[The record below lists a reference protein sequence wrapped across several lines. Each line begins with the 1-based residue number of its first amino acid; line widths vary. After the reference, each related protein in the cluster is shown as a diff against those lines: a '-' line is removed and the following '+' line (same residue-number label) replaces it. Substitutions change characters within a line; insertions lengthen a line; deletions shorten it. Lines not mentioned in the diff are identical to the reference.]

1 MQWSLT
7 EVLIIINQKLYDIYL
22 RINLTYVT
30 NSASRW
36 RKIAKN
42 LPQDLIHYTIT
53 ITWFLTD
60 SHTKVTS
67 PRTARKKAAQN
78 LRLHIIRIRHCDECI
93 CRWVWSFA
101 QLGCSRR
108 SRNIFCNVAHTTVL
122 KETSSLLR
130 FHFQRC
136 SLSCRSKLVQVARW
150 PSGLPPRF
158 GCPLWLRRSAM
169 AKRKSGGCRFSKF
182 FVWATFQNLFPVT
195 SKHSS
200 CAKTQTQ
207 RQMHSSQWRIRMI
220 WSLSFCAAFFLAVR
234 GDVTF
239 VWESVTNHVIWI
251 VYLIN
256 INYVTI
262 R

>member
-1 MQWSLT
+1 MKKNRQKPAAAGFNPSLW
-7 EVLIIINQKLYDIYL
+7 VGKKLRKTSHSISYE
-22 RINLTYVT
+22 YVT
-30 NSASRW
+30 
-36 RKIAKN
+36 
-42 LPQDLIHYTIT
+42 
-53 ITWFLTD
+53 
-60 SHTKVTS
+60 VTN
-67 PRTARKKAAQN
+67 AFAVKFEG
-78 LRLHIIRIRHCDECI
+78 LRSS
-93 CRWVWSFA
+93 VV
-101 QLGCSRR
+101 SRR
-108 SRNIFCNVAHTTVL
+108 
-122 KETSSLLR
+122 LLR
-130 FHFQRC
+130 FHFQRR
-136 SLSCRSKLVQVARW
+136 SLSWSKLIQVARG
-150 PSGLPPRF
+150 PLGLPRIL
-158 GCPLWLRRSAM
+158 GCSLLLCRSAM

-195 SKHSS
+195 SNHSS

>member
-1 MQWSLT
+1 M
-7 EVLIIINQKLYDIYL
+7 
-22 RINLTYVT
+22 T

-42 LPQDLIHYTIT
+42 LPQDLIHYTT
-53 ITWFLTD
+53 
-60 SHTKVTS
+60 
-67 PRTARKKAAQN
+67 REKAAQN

-136 SLSCRSKLVQVARW
+136 SLSCRSKLIQVARW

>member
-1 MQWSLT
+1 M
-7 EVLIIINQKLYDIYL
+7 K
-22 RINLTYVT
+22 
-30 NSASRW
+30 
-36 RKIAKN
+36 KIAKN
-42 LPQDLIHYTIT
+42 LPQDLIHYT
-53 ITWFLTD
+53 D
-60 SHTKVTS
+60 
-67 PRTARKKAAQN
+67 RKKAAQK
-78 LRLHIIRIRHCDECI
+78 LKLHFIRIRHCGECI

-101 QLGCSRR
+101 QLGCFGR

-136 SLSCRSKLVQVARW
+136 SLSCRSKLIQVARW
-150 PSGLPPRF
+150 PSGLPREF

-182 FVWATFQNLFPVT
+182 FVWATFQNLFQVT

-200 CAKTQTQ
+200 CAKNQTQ
-207 RQMHSSQWRIRMI
+207 RQMHSSQWRIRMK
-220 WSLSFCAAFFLAVR
+220 WSMSFCAAFVPPER
-234 GDVTF
+234 GDVTS
-239 VWESVTNHVIWI
+239 VWEFVIWI

-256 INYVTI
+256 IHYITI

>member
-1 MQWSLT
+1 M
-7 EVLIIINQKLYDIYL
+7 
-22 RINLTYVT
+22 
-30 NSASRW
+30 
-36 RKIAKN
+36 
-42 LPQDLIHYTIT
+42 
-53 ITWFLTD
+53 TD

-136 SLSCRSKLVQVARW
+136 SLSCRSKLIQVARW

-182 FVWATFQNLFPVT
+182 FVWATFQNLFQVT

-200 CAKTQTQ
+200 CAKTLTQ
-207 RQMHSSQWRIRMI
+207 RRMHSYP
-220 WSLSFCAAFFLAVR
+220 CAAMSLLYGNQSQITWFGSF
-234 GDVTF
+234 
-239 VWESVTNHVIWI
+239 IW
-251 VYLIN
+251 L
-256 INYVTI
+256 T
-262 R
+262 

>member
-67 PRTARKKAAQN
+67 PRTARKKSAQK
-78 LRLHIIRIRHCDECI
+78 LKLHFIRIRHCGECI

-101 QLGCSRR
+101 QLGCFGR

-130 FHFQRC
+130 FHFQRR
-136 SLSCRSKLVQVARW
+136 SLSCRSKLIQVARR

-158 GCPLWLRRSAM
+158 GCPL
-169 AKRKSGGCRFSKF
+169 
-182 FVWATFQNLFPVT
+182 
-195 SKHSS
+195 
-200 CAKTQTQ
+200 
-207 RQMHSSQWRIRMI
+207 
-220 WSLSFCAAFFLAVR
+220 
-234 GDVTF
+234 
-239 VWESVTNHVIWI
+239 
-251 VYLIN
+251 
-256 INYVTI
+256 
-262 R
+262 

>member
-1 MQWSLT
+1 MSTDWRISVRT
-7 EVLIIINQKLYDIYL
+7 DVSDGYLYDHQSSRYVFFQYL
-22 RINLTYVT
+22 DGSKNDCLLLPSKVT

-108 SRNIFCNVAHTTVL
+108 SRNIFCHVASPNPRVPYYL
-122 KETSSLLR
+122 EGRTSYVPAGVVKLL
-130 FHFQRC
+130 
-136 SLSCRSKLVQVARW
+136 
-150 PSGLPPRF
+150 
-158 GCPLWLRRSAM
+158 
-169 AKRKSGGCRFSKF
+169 
-182 FVWATFQNLFPVT
+182 
-195 SKHSS
+195 
-200 CAKTQTQ
+200 
-207 RQMHSSQWRIRMI
+207 
-220 WSLSFCAAFFLAVR
+220 
-234 GDVTF
+234 
-239 VWESVTNHVIWI
+239 
-251 VYLIN
+251 
-256 INYVTI
+256 NY
-262 R
+262 RHCKNSR

>member
-136 SLSCRSKLVQVARW
+136 SLSCRSKLIQVARW

-169 AKRKSGGCRFSKF
+169 AKRKSGGCRVGFQSF
-182 FVWATFQNLFPVT
+182 CMRNVTEFVSSHIKTKQP
-195 SKHSS
+195 S
-200 CAKTQTQ
+200 CAKNLTPISWQFPTCA
-207 RQMHSSQWRIRMI
+207 RRCH
-220 WSLSFCAAFFLAVR
+220 FCM
-234 GDVTF
+234 GI
-239 VWESVTNHVIWI
+239 S
-251 VYLIN
+251 
-256 INYVTI
+256 
-262 R
+262 

>member
-42 LPQDLIHYTIT
+42 LPQDLIHYT
-53 ITWFLTD
+53 
-60 SHTKVTS
+60 
-67 PRTARKKAAQN
+67 ARKKAAQN
-78 LRLHIIRIRHCDECI
+78 LKLHFIRIRHCDECI

-108 SRNIFCNVAHTTVL
+108 SRNIFCHVAHTTLL
-122 KETSSLLR
+122 KEASSLLR
-130 FHFQRC
+130 FHFQRR
-136 SLSCRSKLVQVARW
+136 SLSCRSKLIQVARR

-169 AKRKSGGCRFSKF
+169 AKRKSGGC
-182 FVWATFQNLFPVT
+182 QNT
-195 SKHSS
+195 
-200 CAKTQTQ
+200 
-207 RQMHSSQWRIRMI
+207 R
-220 WSLSFCAAFFLAVR
+220 AAQKL
-234 GDVTF
+234 
-239 VWESVTNHVIWI
+239 
-251 VYLIN
+251 
-256 INYVTI
+256 
-262 R
+262 